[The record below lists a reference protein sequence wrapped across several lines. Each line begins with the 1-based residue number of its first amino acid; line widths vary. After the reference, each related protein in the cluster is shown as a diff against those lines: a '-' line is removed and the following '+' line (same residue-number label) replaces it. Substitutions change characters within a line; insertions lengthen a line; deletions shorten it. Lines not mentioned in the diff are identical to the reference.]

1 LVGSISEIK
10 ENWEMTRTDF
20 SCSLVLIIMSSKGIM
35 EFEDFCGG
43 GGGGGG
49 GVEKPGMLT
58 APAETQAIRSR

>member
-1 LVGSISEIK
+1 
-10 ENWEMTRTDF
+10 MTRTDF

>member
-1 LVGSISEIK
+1 MGSISEIK

-35 EFEDFCGG
+35 EFEDFCGS
-43 GGGGGG
+43 GGGG